1 MSTEDEEVTFGRESA
16 RVYVKSKKMTLLR
29 MGMRMV

>member
-1 MSTEDEEVTFGRESA
+1 MSTEDEEITFGRENA
-16 RVYVKSKKMTLLR
+16 RVYVKNKKMTLLN